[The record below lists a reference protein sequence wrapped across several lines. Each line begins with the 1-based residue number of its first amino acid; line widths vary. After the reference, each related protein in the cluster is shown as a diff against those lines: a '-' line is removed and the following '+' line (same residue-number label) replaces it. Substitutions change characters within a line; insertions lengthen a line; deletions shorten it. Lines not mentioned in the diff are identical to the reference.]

1 MSLKPH
7 VQQIISQLP
16 KMEVDAFTLDNI
28 SQIRSSGLL
37 GAENVEKPELFRI
50 EDMEV
55 RGRHH
60 DITVRVYTPVE
71 QARYIGI
78 LAIHGGGWTLGSID
92 THDVLFRK
100 LALATG
106 AKVISVDYS
115 LSPEYKYPMGLEDC
129 YDVFTWIAQK
139 HNALQ
144 IDIDK
149 LVVAGDSAGGNLSA
163 ALTHMAKAEIGAP
176 SIWKQ
181 VLLYPA
187 VDMNKAGQV
196 SPYAS
201 IEENKDAPIL
211 TKQLMQAFYAAYT
224 RDEQD
229 GLDPYLS
236 PIHATSFDGL
246 PPALIVTAQYDP
258 LRDEGEA
265 YATKLASAGVD
276 VEVVRV
282 DGVPHGFMSM
292 PIPEV
297 DDILSKIATFLTI

>member
-7 VQQIISQLP
+7 VQQIVSQLP
-16 KMEVDAFTLDNI
+16 KIEIDAFTLDNI
-28 SQIRSSGLL
+28 SEIRSNGLL
-37 GAENVEKPELFRI
+37 STEGVEKPEVFRV

-60 DITVRVYTPVE
+60 DITVRIYTPVE
-71 QARYIGI
+71 QERYVGI
-78 LAIHGGGWTLGSID
+78 LAIHGGGWTLGDIE
-92 THDVLFRK
+92 THDILFRK

-129 YDVFTWIAQK
+129 YDVLTWIAQK

-144 IDIDK
+144 IDIDR
-149 LVVAGDSAGGNLSA
+149 LVVAGDSAGANLSA
-163 ALTHMAKAEIGAP
+163 ALTHMAKAEVGAP
-176 SIWKQ
+176 DIWKQ
-181 VLLYPA
+181 VLIYPA
-187 VDMNKAGQV
+187 VDMNKEGQA

-201 IEENKDAPIL
+201 IEENSDAPIL
-211 TKQLMQAFYAAYT
+211 TKKLMQAFYASYT
-224 RDEQD
+224 KVGQD

-236 PIHATSFDGL
+236 PIHASSFEDL
-246 PPALIVTAQYDP
+246 PPAFIVTAQYDP

-265 YATKLASAGVD
+265 YAEKLKEAGVD

-282 DGVPHGFMSM
+282 DGVPHGFMSL

-297 DDILSKIATFLTI
+297 DDVLTEVTAFLGK